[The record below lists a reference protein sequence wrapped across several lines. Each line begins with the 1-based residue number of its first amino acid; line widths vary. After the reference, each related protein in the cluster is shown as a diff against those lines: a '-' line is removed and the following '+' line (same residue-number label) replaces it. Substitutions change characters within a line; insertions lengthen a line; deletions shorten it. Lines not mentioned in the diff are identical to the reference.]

1 MTYDRETTFKLLQQR
16 NWKALLELFKNN
28 ITYDLIQQ
36 DDITRSI
43 LESQFIRELID
54 GISFKDD
61 PDFVFYLEQFYML
74 HTGSNFHFILSSGDV
89 DRLVERIIMGYRSTQ
104 AQFALSYARK
114 YPNLSISI
122 ELLQE
127 FERTQPKVVEHSQ
140 HRTIQVT
147 ENREVE
153 SIDSTISLFKSKQE
167 YEFYRAVRDVY
178 STYLVFPNV
187 AISALVDFE
196 QIKHFL
202 DQNER
207 NYFFKALVDCVVFDA
222 ENAFKPFKM
231 LEIDS
236 DYHDSAEQQAKD
248 RMKDKIIAKAG
259 QKLLRVRVK
268 AKMSDLDISRLIR
281 EILRE

>member
-1 MTYDRETTFKLLQQR
+1 MTYDREKTFKLLQQR

-28 ITYDLIQQ
+28 KTYDQIQQ
-36 DDITRSI
+36 DDITKSV

-54 GISFKDD
+54 GSTFNHD
-61 PDFVFYLEQFYML
+61 PDFLFLLEQFHML
-74 HTGSNFHFILSSGDV
+74 HTGSNFHFTLPSEDV
-89 DRLVERIIMGYRSTQ
+89 NRLVERIIIGYRSTQ
-104 AQFALSYARK
+104 AQNALRYSK
-114 YPNLSISI
+114 NYPNLPISI

-127 FERTQPKVVEHSQ
+127 FELTQPKVIDHSQ
-140 HRTIQVT
+140 
-147 ENREVE
+147 NR
-153 SIDSTISLFKSKQE
+153 TISLFKSKQE

-236 DYHDSAEQQAKD
+236 EYHDSAEQQTKD

-281 EILRE
+281 EILREQSKS

>member
-54 GISFKDD
+54 GSTFNDD
-61 PDFVFYLEQFYML
+61 PDFVFYLEQFHML
-74 HTGSNFHFILSSGDV
+74 HAGSNFHFILPSGDV
-89 DRLVERIIMGYRSTQ
+89 DRLVERIIIGYRSTQ
-104 AQFALSYARK
+104 TQFALSYARK
-114 YPNLSISI
+114 YPNLPISI

-127 FERTQPKVVEHSQ
+127 FERTQPKVVKHSQ

-147 ENREVE
+147 VNREVE
-153 SIDSTISLFKSKQE
+153 STDRTISLFKSKQE

-236 DYHDSAEQQAKD
+236 EYHDSAEQQDKD

-281 EILRE
+281 EVMR